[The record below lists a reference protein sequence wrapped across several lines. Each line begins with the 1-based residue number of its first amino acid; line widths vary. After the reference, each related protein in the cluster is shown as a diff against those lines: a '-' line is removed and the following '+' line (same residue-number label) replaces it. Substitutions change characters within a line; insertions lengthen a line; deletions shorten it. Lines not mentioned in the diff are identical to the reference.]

1 LHKEISKKRVMKEW
15 VKGSRTIISKKLLL
29 TKRAR
34 RKNMWINR
42 RGNNLRLKNNSK
54 KKLWK
59 IVKVKNI

>member
-1 LHKEISKKRVMKEW
+1 MKEW